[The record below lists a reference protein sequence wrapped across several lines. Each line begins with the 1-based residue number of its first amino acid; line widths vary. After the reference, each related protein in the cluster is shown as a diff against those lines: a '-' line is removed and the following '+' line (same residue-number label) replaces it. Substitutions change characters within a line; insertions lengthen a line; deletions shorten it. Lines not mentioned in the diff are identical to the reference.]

1 MQSRRFCI
9 LKLLITVTRHLSGS
23 VKSGSAGPIV
33 VVVDTGPIV
42 VVGVGPVVVVVDTGP
57 IVVVG
62 VGPVV
67 VVVDTGP
74 IVVVGRR
81 VSIQSTTFLNP
92 PLDF

>member
-1 MQSRRFCI
+1 MQSIRFCI

-62 VGPVV
+62 
-67 VVVDTGP
+67 
-74 IVVVGRR
+74 RR